1 MIEEVKKQKG
11 YPYDFLS
18 LETQN
23 YLLEKAQE
31 MIDLHWITVEGIE
44 FMILSFVLRLDKI
57 TLQMIQQFDFTKEI
71 PKVIVVSVNETMA
84 TLEDAIYLLF
94 LNLVGFDIVVF
105 TPTGYR
111 NIEKYIPQNAFEQY
125 EAGEYLFQ
133 VEIPER
139 GKLERMAK
147 NMENSLLYRLFGR
160 RK

>member
-1 MIEEVKKQKG
+1 M
-11 YPYDFLS
+11 
-18 LETQN
+18 
-23 YLLEKAQE
+23 
-31 MIDLHWITVEGIE
+31 
-44 FMILSFVLRLDKI
+44 
-57 TLQMIQQFDFTKEI
+57 
-71 PKVIVVSVNETMA
+71 IVVSVNETMA